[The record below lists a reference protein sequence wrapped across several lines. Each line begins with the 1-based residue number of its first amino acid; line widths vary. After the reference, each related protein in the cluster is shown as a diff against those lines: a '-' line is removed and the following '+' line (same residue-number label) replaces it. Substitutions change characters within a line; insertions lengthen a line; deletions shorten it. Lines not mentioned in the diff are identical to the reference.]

1 MKKCV
6 LSVLLALCLTAGLA
20 ANVWAAPATPEYAA
34 SPSTAAPTA
43 PTAEPTAEPA
53 AAEQN
58 APALVKLTKAQILST
73 ENRYANTSAVLF
85 PVVNI
90 DQQIEYPDRFSL
102 THIDPKR
109 RLGGHIAVNESA
121 ICWGEQVLSSRSMGL
136 LHSFFVISYKFR
148 LG

>member
-1 MKKCV
+1 MA
-6 LSVLLALCLTAGLA
+6 LLADFNLHEPPTRSRKYIAFLRHNFPCA
-20 ANVWAAPATPEYAA
+20 A
-34 SPSTAAPTA
+34 
-43 PTAEPTAEPA
+43 
-53 AAEQN
+53 
-58 APALVKLTKAQILST
+58 TK
-73 ENRYANTSAVLF
+73 NRSAVLF